1 MGRQDRYEDRDIG
14 MSKRDH
20 LDTRLVHGAR
30 NATKSHGFV
39 NPKLV
44 RGSTVLYANCA
55 ERRETGK
62 HRLEQVEI
70 YGLYGS
76 ETHFALQNLVAEIE
90 GGTHCQIVGS
100 GLAAITVPL
109 LAYLKAGDHLL
120 MPDSVY
126 GPTRRFCDTVLR
138 RYGVSTDYYDP
149 LISEEALEALIT
161 PETRVIFAESP
172 GSHTFEVQDVP
183 MLAAVAHRHGAKLF
197 IDNTWG
203 IGLFQPFRFGVDVS
217 IQALTK
223 YVGGHSDIIL
233 GAVTVASDEDWA
245 WLRHGALDL
254 GQYAS
259 PDDCWLALRGARTL
273 NVRLRHQAANA
284 LRIAEWFASRPEV
297 QRVLHPAL
305 PSCPGHE
312 FFRRDFTGASGLF
325 GIVLQPEYSDDGVTA
340 MVDALRLFG
349 IGASWGGFES
359 LVLPSSFSITR
370 SAGTGNFGGEMI
382 RFQIGLEDVDDLIAD
397 LETGLAMLR
406 AQTVTQCASPPC
418 LADEMQD
425 LYKQDFEQ

>member
-1 MGRQDRYEDRDIG
+1 MGRTLRYKGRDIG
-14 MSKRDH
+14 MTRRDH
-20 LDTRLVHGAR
+20 PDTRLVHGAR
-30 NATKSHGFV
+30 NPTKSHGFV

-55 ERRETGK
+55 ERREIGK
-62 HRLEQVEI
+62 HRLDQTEI

-76 ETHFALQNLVAEIE
+76 ETHFALENMVAEIE
-90 GGTHCQIVGS
+90 GGTHCQVVGS

-120 MPDSVY
+120 MTDSTY
-126 GPTRRFCDTVLR
+126 GPTRRFCDTVLKR
-138 RYGVSTDYYDP
+138 FGVITGYYDP
-149 LISEEALEALIT
+149 LISEAALTAMVT
-161 PETRVIFAESP
+161 PATRIIFAESP

-183 MLAAVAHRHGAKLF
+183 MLGRVAHRHAAKLF

-203 IGLFQPFRFGVDVS
+203 IGLFQPFKHGADVS

-233 GAVTVASDEDWA
+233 GAITVATDEDWA

-273 NVRLRHQAANA
+273 NVRLRHQAENA
-284 LRIAEWFASRPEV
+284 LRIARWFTDQPEV

-312 FFRRDFTGASGLF
+312 FFRRDFSGASGLF
-325 GIVLQPEYSDDGVTA
+325 GIVLQPEYSYEAMTA

-349 IGASWGGFES
+349 IGASWGGYES
-359 LVLPSSFSITR
+359 LVLPTSFSITR
-370 SAGTGNFGGEMI
+370 SAGTGDFGGEMI

-397 LETGLAMLR
+397 LKAGLAMLR
-406 AQTVTQCASPPC
+406 AQTATRCASPPC

-425 LYKQDFEQ
+425 LYKQDSER